1 MSLDTAIKNVGDYYA
16 AHYLA
21 DKNGFRKDIAEKIAG
36 WKEQGSQ
43 SAPRKLAA
51 LADAYFKAKSEALN
65 YDEPLLR
72 VRADND
78 SINRWHPL
86 LLEALGY
93 QPEPFN
99 LVLESEQKQLP
110 VLHRLN
116 RHNQPWLVIV
126 EAPFCLTGGEYDEEP
141 LEQEVIAK
149 AQHVDG
155 LPTLQS
161 SWEKAIA
168 LVLNQED
175 APRWVM
181 LLAGGRVYLFDAHT
195 FAQGRY
201 LWVDLD
207 EAFGLRQVATFEAI
221 AALLSDDALV
231 PQGESDEVLH
241 ERLREGS
248 LKSTHGVSEKLQ
260 SAVRDAIEAIANGWV
275 EARRQHNLGYRQLS
289 EREETLPDG
298 SREITAE
305 QLRHDALIYVY
316 RLLFCFYAEAR
327 GGELGILPISDDVYR
342 LGYSLES
349 LRDLVDANE
358 PGTTTENGT
367 YIAEHL
373 QRLFQLIYEGFD
385 PEREANDGEVEEL
398 SFGQLPRQESL
409 FGEPAGEQLSFTS
422 KAGRSSKYIPG
433 RVFAIQPLTATLF
446 DPQATPLLSRVK
458 LSNRILHKVIR
469 CLSLGSS
476 QQSKRIGR
484 INYAELGIVQLG
496 SVYEGLLSYK
506 GFFASEDLI
515 QVHQKAK
522 SGKSML
528 DNAIDPKVPTWF
540 VPAARES
547 EFAAGEVVLEHRTE
561 RTRIYRTGEFIM
573 HLNGVD
579 RVNSASYYTPEVLT
593 RTLVEEALKER
604 LKDFKPE
611 QADDILSLKICEPA
625 MGSAAFLVEAI
636 DQLANYYLELKQKQL
651 GKNIDPSNYEDE
663 VRRVRHYIAVHNV
676 YGVDLNSIAVE
687 LGALSLWL
695 STIHR
700 LKIAEGSEDSQPLFK
715 PAATPWFGLRL
726 RAGNSL
732 IGARRSVWKKD
743 QLLRGKHYGK
753 NAEIPRQLK
762 PSEDRQPSEIYH
774 FLVWDE
780 DMAPAAND
788 KLMREY
794 WPDECDTIREW
805 RNKQIKAKYTVEEVV
820 RLERLSERIDEL
832 WKEYGLARHQAL
844 LDTACTTTVWPI
856 LQNSLEATR
865 FSPSLKNQERVKA
878 NLEAESGAF
887 QRLKLLMDSWCSL
900 YFWPLEKSD
909 DLPSKEAWLAAAE
922 VLLGI
927 GTEDPATR
935 AMLDI
940 QLGEEI
946 ELEALFQA
954 SQQELP
960 DAEHL
965 SQLVPWYGVGRNTVA
980 EQSFHHWELIFTEVL
995 GPKVHTEVVP
1005 KGFDL
1010 MFGNPPWLK
1019 VSWSDAQLL
1028 NEFEP
1033 MLGVKDEKSATYNRE
1048 RTKLLEPS
1056 ESREIYR
1063 DEFVKGE
1070 GGIVFLND
1078 ATLYPNLAGVQTN
1091 LYKNFIERSWSL
1103 IAEGAMVGFYHE
1115 YAIFDDARGG
1125 NFRETLY
1132 SRLRSVYQYQNWLQL
1147 FADVGAAKVF
1157 CMTLTSTPKKDISF
1171 RFVANVF
1178 HPKVIS
1184 LCETTNHHLKVPAL
1198 KDEEGKWETRGHPDR
1213 LITVTATEL
1222 GLFAKLLDEEGT
1234 AFNRARLPQV
1244 HSQQVL
1250 RVLDKFALAPQRLEN
1265 FQGEYF
1271 PTEMFHETNAQRN
1284 GIITRE
1290 GNPSFQADCVDEWV
1304 VSGPHFYAGNPFT
1317 KTGRTI
1323 CVEKSDYEVVELEDI
1338 PSDFLPRAP
1347 YRPGDKSGDLTA
1359 FYKAIQ
1365 EWPRPQKPIQSEGHW
1380 QPGFWPVAEG
1390 EVSAYEE
1397 LLDEPLQLYGISK
1410 TEPGARTA
1418 RKFAFFS
1425 RWEGD
1430 VEAAIGYLKDS
1441 ACNRNSPEF
1450 SSRFKTVQLEQRAPQ
1465 KGEDYVPRPITSYAR
1480 YVNRKRAQASNER
1493 TLMPT
1498 LLPPG
1503 PSHIINAYTLTFK
1516 DEKDSVLLSG
1526 LWQSIVFDFLVKM
1539 RGAEDI
1545 IGSVLRY
1552 LPVSRVYENDIVA
1565 RALRLH
1571 CLTEHYAST
1580 WKEQWPV
1587 DVTLYWG
1594 SEDPRLNNDVEQAWS
1609 DLGCEW
1615 TWHSVL
1621 RRDFS
1626 RRQAQIELDVL
1637 AALSLELTLEE
1648 LIQLYE
1654 VQFPVMKNYE
1664 EADEYDSRGQR
1675 LPNTKRKDAGGTEI
1689 RAARSDHDGIS
1700 PLIVNWKIDHGKQ
1713 AITKTFYPPFSSVD
1727 RIEDYRTTYRVFSE
1741 RLGLTENKEEIV

>member
-65 YDEPLLR
+65 YDDPLLR

-275 EARRQHNLGYRQLS
+275 EARRQTNLGYRQLS
-289 EREETLPDG
+289 EREEALPDG

-367 YIAEHL
+367 YMAEHL

-385 PEREANDGEVEEL
+385 PEREGRDDEVEEL

-422 KAGRSSKYIPG
+422 KAGRSSKYMPG

-506 GFFASEDLI
+506 GFFASEDLV

-604 LKDFKPE
+604 LKDFKPD

-651 GKNIDPSNYEDE
+651 GKSIDPSNYEDE

-820 RLERLSERIDEL
+820 RLECLSERIDEL
-832 WKEYGLARHQAL
+832 WQEYALARHLAL
-844 LDTACTTTVWPI
+844 LDTACTTTVWPT

-865 FSPSLKNQERVKA
+865 FSPSLRNQERVKA

-946 ELEALFQA
+946 ELETLFQA

-965 SQLVPWYGVGRNTVA
+965 SQLVPWYGVGRSTAA
-980 EQSFHHWELIFTEVL
+980 EQNFHHWELIFTEVL
-995 GPKVHTEVVP
+995 GPKVREEIAP

-1010 MFGNPPWLK
+1010 MFGNPPWIGADWK
-1019 VSWSDAQLL
+1019 SAPLL
-1028 NEFEP
+1028 NEYEP
-1033 MLGVKDEKSATYNRE
+1033 LLGVRDSKSAIYNRE
-1048 RTKLLEPS
+1048 RPLLLKDF
-1056 ESREIYR
+1056 SRRVHYR
-1063 DEFVKGE
+1063 SLFVSGE
-1070 GGIVFLND
+1070 GAATFLSD
-1078 ATLYPNLAGVQTN
+1078 VTFYPSLAGLRTN

-1103 IAEGAMVGFYHE
+1103 IADDAMVGFYHE

-1125 NFRETLY
+1125 KFREVLY
-1132 SRLRSVYQYQNWLQL
+1132 PRLRSAYQYQNWGQL
-1147 FADVGAAKVF
+1147 FADVGAAKTF
-1157 CMTLTSTPKKDISF
+1157 CMTLTSSPQENISF
-1171 RFVANVF
+1171 QFMANVF
-1178 HPKVIS
+1178 DARAIARSKVVSSS
-1184 LCETTNHHLKVPAL
+1184 LVVPGLKN
-1198 KDEEGKWETRGHPDR
+1198 EHGKWEVRGHPDR
-1213 LITVTATEL
+1213 LINVTEVEL
-1222 GLFAKLLDEEGT
+1222 KLFVKLLDDDDT
-1234 AFNRARLPQV
+1234 PHTRARLPQV
-1244 HSQQVL
+1244 HSKQILLVL
-1250 RVLDKFALAPQRLEN
+1250 EKFIRANCKLGDLRSEYYPSDMFNESNSQRD
-1265 FQGEYF
+1265 
-1271 PTEMFHETNAQRN
+1271 

-1290 GNPSFQADCVDEWV
+1290 ENPSFQPANIDEWV
-1304 VSGPHFYAGNPFT
+1304 ISGPHFYVGNTFS
-1317 KTGRTI
+1317 KTARTE
-1323 CVEKSDYEVVELEDI
+1323 CKEKSDYEVIELESMPADY
-1338 PSDFLPRAP
+1338 LPKAP
-1347 YRPGDKSGDLTA
+1347 FRPGDENRNLNA
-1359 FYKAIQ
+1359 FYKAIP
-1365 EWPRPQKPIQSEGHW
+1365 EWPEPHKPIETRGVWKSGY
-1380 QPGFWPVAEG
+1380 WPVVDDEIL
-1390 EVSAYEE
+1390 AYEA
-1397 LLDEPLQLYGISK
+1397 LLNEPLRLYGIS
-1410 TEPGARTA
+1410 TSRSGAKTA

-1430 VEAAIGYLKDS
+1430 VEAAINYLKYNNDIKLQD
-1441 ACNRNSPEF
+1441 F
-1450 SSRFKTVQLEQRAPQ
+1450 YSRFKTVKLEQSTPD
-1465 KGEDYVPRPITSYAR
+1465 KSKDYVPRPITSYAR

-1493 TLMPT
+1493 TLMSA

-1503 PSHIINAYTLTFK
+1503 PSHIISAYTLTFK
-1516 DEKDSVLLSG
+1516 NEKDSVLLSG

-1571 CLTEHYAST
+1571 CLTEHYANT

-1587 DVTLYWG
+1587 DVTLSWG

-1615 TWHSVL
+1615 TWHSAL

>member
-65 YDEPLLR
+65 YDDPLLR

-93 QPEPFN
+93 QPKPFN

-149 AQHVDG
+149 TQHVDG
-155 LPTLQS
+155 LQTLQS

-289 EREETLPDG
+289 EREEALPDG

-385 PEREANDGEVEEL
+385 PEREANDDEIEGL

-422 KAGRSSKYIPG
+422 KAGRSSKYTPG

-458 LSNRILHKVIR
+458 LSNRILHRVIR

-522 SGKSML
+522 NAKPML

-832 WKEYGLARHQAL
+832 WQEYALARHQAL
-844 LDTACTTTVWPI
+844 LDTACTTTVWPT

-865 FSPSLKNQERVKA
+865 FSPSLRNQERVKA

-946 ELEALFQA
+946 ELETLFQA

-965 SQLVPWYGVGRNTVA
+965 SQLVPWYGVGRSTVA
-980 EQSFHHWELIFTEVL
+980 EQNFHHWELIFTEIL
-995 GPKVHTEVVP
+995 GPQVHEEIVP

-1033 MLGVKDEKSATYNRE
+1033 MLGVKDEKSAIYNRE
-1048 RTKLLEPS
+1048 RTKLLES
-1056 ESREIYR
+1056 YESRKIYR
-1063 DEFVKGE
+1063 DEFVKAE

-1078 ATLYPNLAGVQTN
+1078 ATLFPNLAGVQTN
-1091 LYKNFIERSWSL
+1091 LYKNFIEKSWLL
-1103 IAEGAMVGFYHE
+1103 IANEGVVGLLHPE
-1115 YAIFDDARGG
+1115 GVFDDSRGG
-1125 NFRETLY
+1125 LFREAY
-1132 SRLRSVYQYQNWLQL
+1132 YPRLRAHYQYANERQQEL
-1147 FADVGAAKVF
+1147 FVDVNSRQTFSINIYGDVKENVSFVAVF
-1157 CMTLTSTPKKDISF
+1157 NLFGGHTLKHCLSHHRPEDPVPSLRDENGQWEVRGHCERVLCITPK
-1171 RFVANVF
+1171 
-1178 HPKVIS
+1178 
-1184 LCETTNHHLKVPAL
+1184 
-1198 KDEEGKWETRGHPDR
+1198 
-1213 LITVTATEL
+1213 EL
-1222 GLFAKLLDEEGT
+1222 RLFAKLLDDEGT
-1234 AFNRARLPQV
+1234 PYTHARLPQV
-1244 HSQQVL
+1244 HSKSL
-1250 RVLDKFALAPQRLEN
+1250 LSVLDKFVSAEKRLDDLK
-1265 FQGEYF
+1265 GHYYA
-1271 PTEMFHETNAQRN
+1271 TVMFDESYAQRDK
-1284 GIITRE
+1284 IITRVE
-1290 GNPSFQADCVDEWV
+1290 NTSYQPANADDWV
-1304 VSGPHFYAGNPFT
+1304 ISGPHFYVGNPFN
-1317 KTGRTI
+1317 KTPRTI
-1323 CVEKSDYEVVELEDI
+1323 CTEKNHYDNIDLESIPADY
-1338 PSDFLPRAP
+1338 LPKAVF
-1347 YRPGDKSGDLTA
+1347 RPGDENENLDA
-1359 FYKAIQ
+1359 FNKAIS
-1365 EWPRPQKPIQSEGHW
+1365 EWPKPQKPIENENGW
-1380 QPGFWPVAEG
+1380 QPGFWPVADDELPVYEALLG
-1390 EVSAYEE
+1390 ES
-1397 LLDEPLQLYGISK
+1397 LKLYSIDPS
-1410 TEPGARTA
+1410 EPGAKLA
-1418 RKFAFFS
+1418 RKFGFFS
-1425 RWEGD
+1425 HFEGV
-1430 VEAAIGYLKDS
+1430 VEKVVSSFKKREISYENIITKA
-1441 ACNRNSPEF
+1441 NSLGVLVKQIEPPTNYIE
-1450 SSRFKTVQLEQRAPQ
+1450 KLPKPV
-1465 KGEDYVPRPITSYAR
+1465 TSYYR
-1480 YVNRKRAQASNER
+1480 YINRSYVQPSNER
-1493 TLMPT
+1493 TLIPS
-1498 LLPPG
+1498 LIPPG
-1503 PSHIINAYTLTFK
+1503 PTHIDLIFSIAFSSENILLNHFSSSLSICFDYFIKMIGNPRVRQNNDLLPYLN
-1516 DEKDSVLLSG
+1516 DSLS
-1526 LWQSIVFDFLVKM
+1526 SF
-1539 RGAEDI
+1539 R
-1545 IGSVLRY
+1545 
-1552 LPVSRVYENDIVA
+1552 VS
-1565 RALRLH
+1565 RALRLV
-1571 CLTEHYAST
+1571 CLT
-1580 WKEQWPV
+1580 
-1587 DVTLYWG
+1587 
-1594 SEDPRLNNDVEQAWS
+1594 S
-1609 DLGCEW
+1609 DY
-1615 TWHSVL
+1615 S
-1621 RRDFS
+1621 
-1626 RRQAQIELDVL
+1626 
-1637 AALSLELTLEE
+1637 
-1648 LIQLYE
+1648 
-1654 VQFPVMKNYE
+1654 
-1664 EADEYDSRGQR
+1664 
-1675 LPNTKRKDAGGTEI
+1675 
-1689 RAARSDHDGIS
+1689 GI
-1700 PLIVNWKIDHGKQ
+1700 
-1713 AITKTFYPPFSSVD
+1713 
-1727 RIEDYRTTYRVFSE
+1727 
-1741 RLGLTENKEEIV
+1741 